1 MRCILFYFKVIIIKG
16 DIMNIEKVMSRDLII
31 GNITDTLYDISKLM
45 KKYNIGFIPIAKGK
59 QIIGVITD
67 RDIVIN
73 ALSNKAKLD
82 DTVEEYMSLNL
93 ITINKDETIE
103 KALDLM
109 GFKKVKRLIVENDNK
124 VLGIVSLSDLIKE
137 NNIADDVILDNLK
150 KLLEIYDKVNTG
162 DTEIDEFYL

>member
-1 MRCILFYFKVIIIKG
+1 
-16 DIMNIEKVMSRDLII
+16 MNIEKVMSRDLII

-59 QIIGVITD
+59 QIIGVITN

>member
-1 MRCILFYFKVIIIKG
+1 
-16 DIMNIEKVMSRDLII
+16 MNIEKVMSRDLII